1 MEFFEILLLGI
12 VEGFTEFLPVSST
25 GHLILLSELLKI
37 GQSDFVKS
45 FEIVIQAA
53 AILAAVFLFWKKFFL
68 ADVWKKLI
76 IAFIP
81 TGILGFIFYKLIKNL
96 LFDSSI
102 VVWSLFLGGVFLII
116 FEIIF
121 KNKQASAGQISEISN
136 SKAFLIGLCQSLAMI
151 PGVSRSA
158 ATILGG
164 LGLGIKRDV
173 IVEFS
178 FLLAVPTMAAAS
190 AFDLFKNYQ
199 SFTVQEFNVLIAGFI
214 FSFIFAVIGIK
225 FLINFVKKNNF
236 IPFGIYRILLA
247 LIFILLWL

>member
-116 FEIIF
+116 FEII
-121 KNKQASAGQISEISN
+121 
-136 SKAFLIGLCQSLAMI
+136 
-151 PGVSRSA
+151 
-158 ATILGG
+158 
-164 LGLGIKRDV
+164 
-173 IVEFS
+173 
-178 FLLAVPTMAAAS
+178 
-190 AFDLFKNYQ
+190 
-199 SFTVQEFNVLIAGFI
+199 
-214 FSFIFAVIGIK
+214 
-225 FLINFVKKNNF
+225 
-236 IPFGIYRILLA
+236 
-247 LIFILLWL
+247 LWH